1 MGLEVGFST
10 LSFLLCTCSCVL
22 SLPHRHLEFLLAH
35 VGMLL
40 LGLSAI
46 SDAAGVSS
54 HDALPSLKLPS
65 LIASSTVLLATAAS
79 PFTHAAASSQL
90 GCGAAPML
98 AAGV

>member
-1 MGLEVGFST
+1 
-10 LSFLLCTCSCVL
+10 
-22 SLPHRHLEFLLAH
+22 
-35 VGMLL
+35 MLL

-54 HDALPSLKLPS
+54 HDALPSLRLPS
-65 LIASSTVLLATAAS
+65 LIASSTVLLAAAAS
-79 PFTHAAASSQL
+79 PLTHAAASSQL